1 MRRIG
6 WFIAYCLLPLVSIA
20 ASALMLTGCTN
31 RQRLTQVEVWD
42 DMKRQP
48 KYKPQAASDFFADGR
63 TSRRPVPGTIARGY
77 LKEDVVF
84 NTGMVAPEMYAGKN
98 PVVIDMALLKTGQAK
113 FNTYCSPC
121 HDRTGSGKGI
131 VAIRTPSWQPTNLQ
145 EDRIKKMADGEI
157 FSVITKGRRTMPAYK
172 YQVVEHD
179 RWAIVA
185 YLRALQRATSG
196 TVADVPEDLK
206 AELR

>member
-1 MRRIG
+1 MKRLV
-6 WFIAYCLLPLVSIA
+6 WFLGYCLMPLAFVA
-20 ASALMLTGCTN
+20 VSALMLNGCTN

-48 KYKPQAASDFFADGR
+48 KYLPQGASGIFADGR
-63 TSRRPVPGTIARGY
+63 ASRRPVAGTIARGH
-77 LKEDVVF
+77 LKYDDVYH
-84 NTGMVAPEMYAGKN
+84 TGMVDAETYTGKN
-98 PVVIDMALLKTGQAK
+98 PEKIDGDLLKLGQSR

-131 VAIRTPSWQPTNLQ
+131 VAIKTPAWQPTNLQ
-145 EDRIKKMADGEI
+145 DDRIRKMADGEI
-157 FSVITKGRRTMPAYK
+157 FSVITNGRRTMPAYK

-185 YLRALQRATSG
+185 YLRALHLATSG
-196 TVADVPEDLK
+196 TVADVP
-206 AELR
+206 AELRTELR